1 MGLLPGQ
8 FWDAWD
14 SYIEWSLDLGLPGLG
29 ILSFTE
35 AVLQPIPPEAL
46 TLPMYLD
53 AQGQPMEIFLI
64 WLVVTLTSVAGAVV
78 GWWLGKI
85 LGRNFAERIINKKHI
100 VRLDNLIDRYGSAG
114 IFIAALSP
122 IPYKA
127 LAWIAGMGEMDK
139 RQFIIAGLWG
149 RGLRFGIQ
157 GIVIGVW
164 GDQLLKFLAS
174 PLVWIGLT
182 VISLI
187 VFLPAIRWWDSLL
200 DEEE

>member
-8 FWDAWD
+8 FWDTWD

-35 AVLQPIPPEAL
+35 AVIQPIPPEAL
-46 TLPMYLD
+46 TLPMYLE
-53 AQGQPMEIFLI
+53 AQGEPMELFLI
-64 WLVVTLTSVAGAVV
+64 WLIVTLTSVAGAVL
-78 GWWLGKI
+78 GWWLGKV
-85 LGRNFAERIINKKHI
+85 LGRNFAERFINRKHI

-114 IFIAALSP
+114 IFIAAFSP

-164 GDQLLKFLAS
+164 GGQLLNLLS
-174 PLVWIGLT
+174 NPLIWAILT
-182 VISLI
+182 VASLV

-200 DEEE
+200 EEEE

>member
-8 FWDAWD
+8 FWDTWD

-35 AVLQPIPPEAL
+35 AVIQPIPPEAL
-46 TLPMYLD
+46 TLPMYLE
-53 AQGQPMEIFLI
+53 AQGQPIELFLI
-64 WLVVTLTSVAGAVV
+64 WLIVTLTSVAGAVL
-78 GWWLGKI
+78 GWWLGKV
-85 LGRNFAERIINKKHI
+85 LGRNFAERFINRKHI

-114 IFIAALSP
+114 IFIAAFSP

-164 GDQLLKFLAS
+164 GGQLLNLLS
-174 PLVWIGLT
+174 NPLIWAILT
-182 VISLI
+182 VASLV

-200 DEEE
+200 EEEE